1 MSIGNYIIPSELVW
15 SLTVIFGV
23 LLLASLSFGIYGRL
37 RPSESVDK
45 LKLITRSWWFMAL
58 GITVVIIAPPIFGTI
73 LIAYVSFVALREMF
87 SISGYRES
95 DRPALFSAYFAIPIQ
110 YYLAYKMYYIEFICF
125 IPVVMFIAIPL
136 ILVLTGR
143 TTRIGRS
150 MCFIPT
156 ELMLTVYMISH
167 IVLLYNVEVPGFQA
181 SGGGLI
187 LYLLALTSFNDVF
200 QYIWGKLLGKR
211 RIIPRVSPNKT
222 WAGFIGGILTTAG
235 LAALI
240 RFLTPLTLIEALI
253 MGFCL
258 GVMGFMG
265 DAVMSA
271 IKRDLELKDTDDLI
285 PGHGGAM
292 DRLDSI
298 VITAPVFYYLLKF
311 MISH

>member
-1 MSIGNYIIPSELVW
+1 
-15 SLTVIFGV
+15 
-23 LLLASLSFGIYGRL
+23 
-37 RPSESVDK
+37 
-45 LKLITRSWWFMAL
+45 
-58 GITVVIIAPPIFGTI
+58 
-73 LIAYVSFVALREMF
+73 
-87 SISGYRES
+87 
-95 DRPALFSAYFAIPIQ
+95 
-110 YYLAYKMYYIEFICF
+110 
-125 IPVVMFIAIPL
+125 MFISIPL
-136 ILVLTGR
+136 ILVLTGK

-167 IVLLYNVEVPGFQA
+167 IALLYNVEVPGFEV
-181 SGGGLI
+181 GPGGLI
-187 LYLLALTSFNDVF
+187 LYLLALTSFNDIF

-211 RIIPRVSPNKT
+211 KIIPRVSPNKT

-235 LAALI
+235 LAVLI
-240 RFLTPLTLIEALI
+240 RFLTPLTLPEAFI

-258 GVMGFMG
+258 GIMGFMG

-298 VITAPVFYYLLKF
+298 VITAPVFYYLLTY